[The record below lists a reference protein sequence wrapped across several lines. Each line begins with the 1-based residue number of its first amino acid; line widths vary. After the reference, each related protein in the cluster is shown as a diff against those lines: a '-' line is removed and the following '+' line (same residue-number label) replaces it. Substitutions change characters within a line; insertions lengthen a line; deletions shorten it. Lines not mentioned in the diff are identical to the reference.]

1 MLKKMVKNNKGFT
14 LIEVLVTLVLVSIVV
29 GIGVMTIG
37 KSLSVSKEESYKLMK
52 NNIVS
57 AGYDYISE
65 CALGTIV
72 CDFSF
77 ESNNTFKA
85 RTLYNFGFFKDL
97 KSPVDGA
104 DLGDCLVLEATKSN
118 GVTVINLIDNCY

>member
-1 MLKKMVKNNKGFT
+1 MLQRIMKNNKGFT
-14 LIEVLVTLVLVSIVV
+14 LIEVLGAIVLVSIVV
-29 GIGVMTIG
+29 TIGVMTLG
-37 KSLSVSKEESYKLMK
+37 KTLSISKEESYKVMK

-65 CALGTIV
+65 CTLGTIA

-77 ESNNTFKA
+77 TSNNTFKA
-85 RTLYNFGFFKDL
+85 RDLYNTGFFNGL
-97 KSPVDGA
+97 ESPIDGA